1 MAFYEGELFPDWQ
14 GDLLI
19 AGLQSEGL
27 VRLSLEGDRVV
38 GEERVLQGL
47 GRVRDVEELSDGSL
61 LVLMDEGTIQRVT
74 PG

>member
-1 MAFYEGELFPDWQ
+1 
-14 GDLLI
+14 
-19 AGLQSEGL
+19 

-47 GRVRDVEELSDGSL
+47 GRVRDVEELPDGSL